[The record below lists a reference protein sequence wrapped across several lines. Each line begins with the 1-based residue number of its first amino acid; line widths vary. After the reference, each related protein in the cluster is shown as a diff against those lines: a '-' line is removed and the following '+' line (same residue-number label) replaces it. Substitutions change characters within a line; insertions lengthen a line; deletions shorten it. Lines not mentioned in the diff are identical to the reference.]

1 MTEHF
6 TQLGLRE
13 QIDAVTSGQVE
24 ARSLAAATIDRV
36 RRSNPRLNA
45 ACALFDAEARMEP
58 VPGGRLA
65 GVPVAV
71 KDTFA
76 LPWYAP
82 RDATPVAY
90 RRPGAG
96 ASGVFRRLH
105 DAGCT
110 VAFATNM
117 HQLGFGTTGHVSAYG
132 PCRNPWDLTRCPGG
146 SSSGSAAAVAA
157 RLVPL
162 AIGTDAVG
170 SVRIPASYCG
180 VTGLKPTWGAVPS
193 DGCAGASSMMA
204 IGPITR
210 DAADCRLASEV
221 LLSKPLPPGD
231 RRACIGLPVEAYW
244 SDVDPAV
251 LAACRRVIELL
262 GEAGCEIVEITLPR
276 STDLARTATTVLGA
290 ERLARMTPHWRKTV
304 LPTLHPTI
312 QRSLEASMAVP
323 EHEVGRA
330 RAARQAARDALEAT
344 FEHVDLVAWPT
355 VPTSPPAL
363 ERPRAALPS
372 GTVSA
377 DLAAMRTTGLANLTG
392 VPAITVPCGL
402 DGDGLPVGLMFHAP
416 WHGEGLLLDTAEL
429 VERVTERRWVGR
441 EPNAEPTHA
450 TARRVSR

>member
-6 TQLGLRE
+6 TRLGLRE
-13 QIDAVTSGQVE
+13 QIGALTRGEVG
-24 ARSLAAATIDRV
+24 ARSLAAATVDRV
-36 RRSNPRLNA
+36 RRVNPLLNA
-45 ACALFDAEARMEP
+45 ACATFDAEARADAGS
-58 VPGGRLA
+58 GGRLA

-82 RDATPVAY
+82 KDATPVAY

-96 ASGVFRRLH
+96 ASGVFRRLR

-132 PCRNPWDLTRCPGG
+132 PCRNPWDVTRCPGG
-146 SSSGSAAAVAA
+146 SSSGSAAAVAG

-180 VTGLKPTWGAVPS
+180 VTGLKPTWGTVPS

-210 DAADCRLASEV
+210 DAADCRLATEV
-221 LLSKPLPPGD
+221 LLSKSLPPGN
-231 RRACIGLPVEAYW
+231 RRPRIGLPVDAYW
-244 SDVDPAV
+244 SDVEPGV
-251 LAACRRVIELL
+251 LAACRRAIEDL
-262 GEAGCEIVEITLPR
+262 GEAGCEIVEITL
-276 STDLARTATTVLGA
+276 SGSVDVARTAATVLGA
-290 ERLARMTPHWRKTV
+290 ERLARMTPHWRRTV

-312 QRSLEASMAVP
+312 QRALEASRGVP

-330 RAARQAARDALEAT
+330 RAARQAARDELEAT
-344 FEHVDLVAWPT
+344 FESVDLVAWPT
-355 VPTSPPAL
+355 VPTPPPL
-363 ERPRAALPS
+363 LDRPRAALPS

-402 DGDGLPVGLMFHAP
+402 DRDGLPVGLMFHAP
-416 WHGEGLLLDTAEL
+416 WHQEGVLVDAAEL
-429 VERVTERRWVGR
+429 LEQVTERRWVDR
-441 EPNAEPTHA
+441 EPSAGAMPA
-450 TARRVSR
+450 TAWQVS